1 MDNRSEM
8 FAEVEEEAQQQSR
21 QEANENEGP
30 SQPKQATSDFEMPTC
45 FAAFLGKS
53 ASACSKPVC
62 KDPDENP
69 SDVLSKSSKTQ
80 RASWNSGCSEGSV
93 ADCEII
99 AVHSASSARSHIAPL
114 APDTRKRK
122 LAVLELRKRPAAAE
136 LRKRPA
142 AADAVESACEG
153 PMRRIRVKTPE
164 TKNVDSVLS
173 RPTLSWGNSGRLE
186 LCAFDEKNK
195 KVFVFGGHEKKYGP
209 RLKSHGL
216 HVKKFMETTKNVTKA
231 QAIEYKNKLMKL
243 SLTRIGEDVQ

>member
-1 MDNRSEM
+1 M
-8 FAEVEEEAQQQSR
+8 FAEVEEETQQQSR

-30 SQPKQATSDFEMPTC
+30 SQPRQATSDFEMPTC

-53 ASACSKPVC
+53 ASACSKP
-62 KDPDENP
+62 

-93 ADCEII
+93 DDCEII

-209 RLKSHGL
+209 RLESHGL
-216 HVKKFMETTKNVTKA
+216 RVKKFMETTKNVTKA
-231 QAIEYKNKLMKL
+231 EAIEYKNKLMKL
-243 SLTRIGEDVQ
+243 PLTRIGEDVE